1 MSLGSMGGLRP
12 GVVGP
17 MANPALHGA
26 HMGLA
31 GPPKLMGGGNSLMQ
45 HNKMGSG
52 VADETSKQW
61 KLFVGQVPFEA
72 SEADLWGVFS
82 TIGPILELVVL
93 RTPQGKS
100 KGCAFVTYENRQLA
114 EKAVHQL
121 DGQVCLPDDP
131 KQRVLIVKFA
141 SSPSQSSSQL
151 GTPGR
156 PQAPQGSTGS
166 TSESPG
172 PGQCQGQ
179 MGQGQVGQGQG
190 QHPSPGGLS
199 GVQGRFEGGASTA
212 AVRKLLTHPGN
223 QQQQMQQHM
232 QQQMQQQMQQ
242 HVQQQMQQQGMGMGM
257 AMHLPVP
264 NGGMQNHIGAVGMG
278 AHSMQGMQG
287 Y

>member
-1 MSLGSMGGLRP
+1 MPMVVKFADAKNNNHNGYPSTGQRGYEGGVFGSPGNMSLAGSQKKPYGSSSSVGSMSPAGGFAAFGMPGYPGMSPMGMQGMSSYPVGGMGMMGMGGMSLGSMGGLRP

-141 SSPSQSSSQL
+141 SSPSQQ
-151 GTPGR
+151 PK
-156 PQAPQGSTGS
+156 QAPF
-166 TSESPG
+166 
-172 PGQCQGQ
+172 CC
-179 MGQGQVGQGQG
+179 
-190 QHPSPGGLS
+190 
-199 GVQGRFEGGASTA
+199 
-212 AVRKLLTHPGN
+212 LLE
-223 QQQQMQQHM
+223 
-232 QQQMQQQMQQ
+232 
-242 HVQQQMQQQGMGMGM
+242 
-257 AMHLPVP
+257 
-264 NGGMQNHIGAVGMG
+264 
-278 AHSMQGMQG
+278 AHDDMI
-287 Y
+287 